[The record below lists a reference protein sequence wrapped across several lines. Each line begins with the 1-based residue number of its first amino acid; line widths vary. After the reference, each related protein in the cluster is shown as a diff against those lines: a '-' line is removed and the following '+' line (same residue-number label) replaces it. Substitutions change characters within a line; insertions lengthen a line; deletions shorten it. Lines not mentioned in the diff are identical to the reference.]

1 MNKKDQTKHYGYT
14 KQKIN
19 MLNVKVNETDL
30 IVMQYH
36 AMQANKKLLPNTCS
50 QAQKWKCYND

>member
-50 QAQKWKCYND
+50 QAQK